1 MSKQFT
7 KVLALGLAA
16 MMVLSGCGGTSTE
29 TKTPEESTAEK
40 AEQQQE
46 QTQEQQAGEETKHEL
61 KEVVIPVISTEEIET
76 FNFLHSQ
83 RTEDSRVL
91 VNLWDGLLTSNSRG
105 EIVAGI
111 ADEWG
116 TEDGGLTWKFH
127 LRDGV
132 KWVDVNANEKADCTA
147 EDFATGLEW
156 VLNFHK
162 NESIN
167 TSLAMGMIK
176 GAEEYYEYTKALSKE
191 EAQALTAGEGSKFR
205 ETVGMEVVDKNNIV
219 FHCIS
224 EKPYFEGVAT
234 STCVYPLSQALVDE
248 LGVDGVNGMNNENMW
263 YNGAYTLTSYIQG
276 NEKIFTKNPK
286 YWDADSVRFDTATHR
301 MVESWDTAYQL
312 YQAGEVDYVKLTES
326 MIKTISENP
335 NHEFYKYMV
344 PDKPSSSSY
353 QMHWN
358 YAKNKEDGTVDTNWN
373 TAIANEAFR
382 KSIYYGL
389 DLTGFFGRFNALE
402 PLQCENN
409 AFTCRNLVRTSDG
422 TDYVDLV
429 EERLQLPK
437 SNGETPRRYD
447 PEKAAEY
454 KKQAMEELSALGVTF
469 PVEIDYYIAGSDQ
482 TKLDNTL
489 VLQNSFENCLG
500 SDYVKFNIKTYISSL
515 GKEVREPRLHSFII
529 SGWSTDYNDPKG
541 YLDSTVIGNDNA
553 WYADSYSNI
562 NKVEENDVTKE
573 LLDSYRT
580 YTKMVEEA
588 DKITKDMDARYEAFA
603 DAEAYTLEKAH
614 MLPCYYNVG
623 WCLTRY
629 NVHAE
634 FSGSRMKNWETKADG
649 YTVDEVKEILAAQGK

>member
-1 MSKQFT
+1 MNKQFT
-7 KVLALGLAA
+7 KALALGLAA
-16 MMVLSGCGGTSTE
+16 MMVLGGCGGTSTE
-29 TKTPEESTAEK
+29 TKAPEDATAEK
-40 AEQQQE
+40 QEQQDEQQQTGPE
-46 QTQEQQAGEETKHEL
+46 ATREL
-61 KEVVIPVISTEEIET
+61 KEVVIPKIATGEIET

-83 RTEDSRVL
+83 RAEDSTVL
-91 VNLWDGLLTSNSRG
+91 LNLWDGLLTSNSRG
-105 EIVAGI
+105 EIIAAI

-156 VLNFHK
+156 ILNFHK

-167 TSLAMGMIK
+167 TSMPIEMIK
-176 GAEEYYEYTKALSKE
+176 GAEEYYEYTKTLSEE
-191 EAQALTAGEGSKFR
+191 EARALTAGEGSKFR
-205 ETVGMEVVDKNNIV
+205 EMVGMEIVDKNNIIY
-219 FHCIS
+219 HCIS
-224 EKPYFEGVAT
+224 EKPYFDTLST
-234 STCVYPLSQALVDE
+234 SNALYPLAQGLVDE
-248 LGVDGVNGMNNENMW
+248 LGVDGVNAMNNENMW
-263 YNGAYTLTSYIQG
+263 YNGGYTLTSYIQG

-286 YWDADSVRFDTATHR
+286 YWDTESVRFDTATHR

-326 MIKTISENP
+326 MIKTISDNP

-344 PDKPSSSSY
+344 PDKPSMSSY
-353 QMHWN
+353 QFHWN
-358 YAKNKEDGTVDTNWN
+358 YAKNKEDGTPDTNWN

-389 DLTGFFGRFNALE
+389 NLTDYFARFNAVE

-409 AFTCRNLVRTSDG
+409 GFTCRNLVRTSDG

-429 EERLQLPK
+429 EDRLELPA
-437 SNGETPRRYD
+437 SDGTNPRRYD
-447 PEKAAEY
+447 ADKAAEY
-454 KKQAMEELSALGVTF
+454 KKQAMEELTALGVTF
-469 PVEIDYYIAGSDQ
+469 PVEIDYYIAGANQ
-482 TKLDNTL
+482 TQLDNAL
-489 VLQNSFENCLG
+489 VLQNSFDKYLG
-500 SDYVKFNIKTYISSL
+500 GDYVKLNIKTYISSL
-515 GKEVREPRLHSFII
+515 SKEVREPRLQSFVIN
-529 SGWSTDYNDPKG
+529 GWSADYNDPKN
-541 YLDSTVIGNDNA
+541 YLGQTVIGNDNA
-553 WYADSYSNI
+553 WYADAYSNI
-562 NKVEENDVTKE
+562 NKLEENETNKE
-573 LLDSYRT
+573 LLEQYRT
-580 YTKMVEEA
+580 YTEMVEKA
-588 DKITKDMDARYEAFA
+588 DAITKDMDARYEAFA

>member
-16 MMVLSGCGGTSTE
+16 MMVLGGCGGASTE
-29 TKTPEESTAEK
+29 TKAPEEATAEK
-40 AEQQQE
+40 QEQQDEQQQTGPE
-46 QTQEQQAGEETKHEL
+46 ATREL
-61 KEVVIPVISTEEIET
+61 KEVVIPKIATGEIET

-83 RTEDSRVL
+83 RAEDSTVL
-91 VNLWDGLLTSNSRG
+91 LNLWDGLLTSNSRG
-105 EIVAGI
+105 EIIAAI

-162 NESIN
+162 NESVN
-167 TSLAMGMIK
+167 TSMPIEMIK
-176 GAEEYYEYTKALSKE
+176 GAEEYYEYTKTLSEE
-191 EAQALTAGEGSKFR
+191 EARALTAGEGSKFR
-205 ETVGMEVVDKNNIV
+205 EMVGMEIVDKNNIIY
-219 FHCIS
+219 HCVS
-224 EKPYFEGVAT
+224 EKPYFDTLAT
-234 STCVYPLSQALVDE
+234 SNCLYPLAQGLVDE
-248 LGVDGVNGMNNENMW
+248 LGVDGVNAMNNENMW

-276 NEKIFTKNPK
+276 NEKVFTKNPK
-286 YWDADSVRFDTATHR
+286 YWDTESVRFDTATHR

-312 YQAGEVDYVKLTES
+312 YQTGDVDYVKLTES

-335 NHEFYKYMV
+335 DHELYQYMV
-344 PDKPSSSSY
+344 PDKPSTMSY
-353 QMHWN
+353 QFHWN
-358 YAKNKEDGTVDTNWN
+358 YAKNKEDGTPDTNWN

-389 DLTGFFGRFNALE
+389 NLYDYFGRFNAVE
-402 PLQCENN
+402 PLQCENSSY
-409 AFTCRNLVRTSDG
+409 TCRNLARTSDG
-422 TDYVDLV
+422 VDYVDLV
-429 EERLQLPK
+429 EERMGLPESDGK
-437 SNGETPRRYD
+437 NPRRYD
-447 PEKAAEY
+447 AEKGAEY
-454 KKQAMEELSALGVTF
+454 KKQAIEELTALGVTF
-469 PVEIDYYIAGSDQ
+469 PVEIDYYIAGANQ
-482 TKLDNTL
+482 TQLDNAL
-489 VLQNSFENCLG
+489 VLQNSFDKYLG
-500 SDYVKFNIKTYISSL
+500 GDYVKLNIKTYISSFS
-515 GKEVREPRLHSFII
+515 KEVREPRVQSFCIN
-529 SGWSTDYNDPKG
+529 GWGADYNDPKN
-541 YLDSTVIGNDNA
+541 YLGQTVIGNDNA
-553 WYADSYSNI
+553 WYSSAYSNI
-562 NKVEENDVTKE
+562 NKVEENETNKE

-580 YTKMVEEA
+580 YTEMVEKA
-588 DKITKDMDARYEAFA
+588 DAITKDMDARYEAFA

-649 YTVDEVKEILAAQGK
+649 YTVDEVKAILAAQGK

>member
-7 KVLALGLAA
+7 KALALGLAA
-16 MMVLSGCGGTSTE
+16 MMVLGGCGGASTE
-29 TKTPEESTAEK
+29 TKAPEDATAEK
-40 AEQQQE
+40 QEQQDEQQQTGPE
-46 QTQEQQAGEETKHEL
+46 ATREL
-61 KEVVIPVISTEEIET
+61 KEVVIPKIATGEIET

-83 RTEDSRVL
+83 RAEDSTVL
-91 VNLWDGLLTSNSRG
+91 LNLWDGLLTSNSRG
-105 EIVAGI
+105 EIIAAI

-156 VLNFHK
+156 ILNFHK

-167 TSLAMGMIK
+167 TSMPIEMIK
-176 GAEEYYEYTKALSKE
+176 GAEEYYEYTKTLSEE
-191 EAQALTAGEGSKFR
+191 EARALTAGEGSKFR
-205 ETVGMEVVDKNNIV
+205 EMVGMEIVDKNNIIY
-219 FHCIS
+219 HCIS
-224 EKPYFEGVAT
+224 EKPYFDTLAT
-234 STCVYPLSQALVDE
+234 SNALYPLAQGLVDE
-248 LGVDGVNGMNNENMW
+248 LGVDGVNAMNNENMW
-263 YNGAYTLTSYIQG
+263 YNGGYTLTSYIQG

-286 YWDADSVRFDTATHR
+286 YWDTESVRFDTATHR

-326 MIKTISENP
+326 MIKTISDNP

-344 PDKPSSSSY
+344 PDKPSMSSY
-353 QMHWN
+353 QFHWN
-358 YAKNKEDGTVDTNWN
+358 YAKNKEDGTPDTNWN

-389 DLTGFFGRFNALE
+389 NLTDYFARFNAVE

-409 AFTCRNLVRTSDG
+409 GFTCRNLVRTSDG

-429 EERLQLPK
+429 EDRLELPA
-437 SNGETPRRYD
+437 SDGTNPRRYD
-447 PEKAAEY
+447 ADKAAEY
-454 KKQAMEELSALGVTF
+454 KKQAMEELTALGVTF
-469 PVEIDYYIAGSDQ
+469 PVEIDYYIAGANQ
-482 TKLDNTL
+482 TQLDNAL
-489 VLQNSFENCLG
+489 VLQNSFDKYLG
-500 SDYVKFNIKTYISSL
+500 GDYVKLNIKTYISSL
-515 GKEVREPRLHSFII
+515 SKEVREPRLQSFVIN
-529 SGWSTDYNDPKG
+529 GWSADYNDPKN
-541 YLDSTVIGNDNA
+541 YLGQTVIGNDNA
-553 WYADSYSNI
+553 WYADAYSNI
-562 NKVEENDVTKE
+562 NKLEENETNKE
-573 LLDSYRT
+573 LLEQYRT
-580 YTKMVEEA
+580 YTEMVEKA
-588 DKITKDMDARYEAFA
+588 DAITKDMDARYEAFA

-649 YTVDEVKEILAAQGK
+649 YTVDEVKAILAAQGK

>member
-16 MMVLSGCGGTSTE
+16 MMVLGGCGGASTE
-29 TKTPEESTAEK
+29 TKAPEEASAEK
-40 AEQQQE
+40 QEQQDEQQQTGPE
-46 QTQEQQAGEETKHEL
+46 ATREL
-61 KEVVIPVISTEEIET
+61 KEVVIPKIATGEIET

-83 RTEDSRVL
+83 RAEDSTVL
-91 VNLWDGLLTSNSRG
+91 LNLWDGLLTSNSRG
-105 EIVAGI
+105 EIIAAI

-156 VLNFHK
+156 ILNFHK

-167 TSLAMGMIK
+167 TSMPMEMIK
-176 GAEEYYEYTKALSKE
+176 GAEEYYEYTKTLSEE
-191 EAQALTAGEGSKFR
+191 EARALTAGEGSKFR
-205 ETVGMEVVDKNNIV
+205 EMVGMEIVDKNNIIY
-219 FHCIS
+219 HCIS
-224 EKPYFEGVAT
+224 EKPYFDTLAT
-234 STCVYPLSQALVDE
+234 SNALYPLAQGLVDE
-248 LGVDGVNGMNNENMW
+248 LGVDGVNAMNNENMW
-263 YNGAYTLTSYIQG
+263 YNGGYTLTSYIQG

-286 YWDADSVRFDTATHR
+286 YWDTESVRFDTATHR

-326 MIKTISENP
+326 MIKTISDNP

-344 PDKPSSSSY
+344 PDKPSMSSY
-353 QMHWN
+353 QFHWN

-429 EERLQLPK
+429 EERMGLPESDGK
-437 SNGETPRRYD
+437 NPRRYD
-447 PEKAAEY
+447 AEKGAEY
-454 KKQAMEELSALGVTF
+454 KKQAIEELTALGVTF
-469 PVEIDYYIAGSDQ
+469 PVDVDFYVPGANQ
-482 TKLDNTL
+482 TQLDNAL
-489 VLQNSFENCLG
+489 VLQNSFDKYLG
-500 SDYVKFNIKTYISSL
+500 SDYVKFNIKTYISSFS
-515 GKEVREPRLHSFII
+515 KEVREPRVQSFCIN
-529 SGWSTDYNDPKG
+529 GWGADYNDPKN
-541 YLDSTVIGNDNA
+541 YLGQTVIGNDNA
-553 WYADSYSNI
+553 WYSSAYSNI
-562 NKVEENDVTKE
+562 NKVEENETNKE

-580 YTKMVEEA
+580 YTEMVEKA
-588 DKITKDMDARYEAFA
+588 DAITKDMDARYEAFA

-649 YTVDEVKEILAAQGK
+649 YTVDEVKAILAAQGK

>member
-40 AEQQQE
+40 AEQD
-46 QTQEQQAGEETKHEL
+46 QTGVESTREL
-61 KEVVIPVISTEEIET
+61 KEVVIPKIASSELET

-83 RTEDSRVL
+83 RSEDAVVL
-91 VNLWDGLLTSNSRG
+91 LNLWDGLLTSNSRG
-105 EIVAGI
+105 EIIAAV

-156 VLNFHK
+156 ILNFHK

-167 TSLAMGMIK
+167 TSMPIEMIK
-176 GAEEYYEYTKALSKE
+176 GAEEYYEYTKTLSEE
-191 EAQALTAGEGSKFR
+191 EARALTAGEGSKFR
-205 ETVGMEVVDKNNIV
+205 EMVGMEIVDKNNIIY
-219 FHCIS
+219 HCIS
-224 EKPYFEGVAT
+224 EKPYFDTLAT
-234 STCVYPLSQALVDE
+234 SNALYPLAQGLVDE
-248 LGVDGVNGMNNENMW
+248 LGVDGVNAMNNENMW
-263 YNGAYTLTSYIQG
+263 YNGGYTLTSYIQG

-286 YWDADSVRFDTATHR
+286 YWDTESVRFDTATHR

-326 MIKTISENP
+326 MIKTISDNP

-344 PDKPSSSSY
+344 PDKPSMSSY
-353 QMHWN
+353 QFHWN
-358 YAKNKEDGTVDTNWN
+358 YAKNKEDGTPDTNWN

-389 DLTGFFGRFNALE
+389 NLTDYFARFNAVE

-409 AFTCRNLVRTSDG
+409 GFTCRNLVRTSDG

-429 EERLQLPK
+429 EDRLELPA
-437 SNGETPRRYD
+437 SDGTNPRRYD
-447 PEKAAEY
+447 ADKAAEY
-454 KKQAMEELSALGVTF
+454 KKQAMEELTALGVTF
-469 PVEIDYYIAGSDQ
+469 PVEIDYYIAGANQ
-482 TKLDNTL
+482 TQLDNAL
-489 VLQNSFENCLG
+489 VLQNSFDKYLG
-500 SDYVKFNIKTYISSL
+500 GDYVKLNIKTYISSFS
-515 GKEVREPRLHSFII
+515 KEVREPRVQSFCIN
-529 SGWSTDYNDPKG
+529 GWGADYNDPKN
-541 YLDSTVIGNDNA
+541 YLGQTVIGNDNA
-553 WYADSYSNI
+553 WYSSAYSNI
-562 NKVEENDVTKE
+562 NKVEENETNKE

-580 YTKMVEEA
+580 YTKMVEKA

>member
-1 MSKQFT
+1 MNKQFT
-7 KVLALGLAA
+7 KALALGLAA
-16 MMVLSGCGGTSTE
+16 MMVLGGCGGTSTE
-29 TKTPEESTAEK
+29 TKAPEDATAEK
-40 AEQQQE
+40 QEQQDEQQQTGSE
-46 QTQEQQAGEETKHEL
+46 ATREL
-61 KEVVIPVISTEEIET
+61 KEVVIPKIATGEIET

-83 RTEDSRVL
+83 RAEDSTVL
-91 VNLWDGLLTSNSRG
+91 LNLWDGLLTSNSRG
-105 EIVAGI
+105 EIIAAI

-156 VLNFHK
+156 ILNFHK

-167 TSLAMGMIK
+167 TSMPIEMIK
-176 GAEEYYEYTKALSKE
+176 GAEEYYEYTKTLSEE
-191 EAQALTAGEGSKFR
+191 EARALTAGEGSKFR
-205 ETVGMEVVDKNNIV
+205 EMVGMEIVDKNNIIY
-219 FHCIS
+219 HCIS
-224 EKPYFEGVAT
+224 EKPYFDTLAT
-234 STCVYPLSQALVDE
+234 SNALYPLAQGLVDE
-248 LGVDGVNGMNNENMW
+248 LGVDGVNAMNNENMW
-263 YNGAYTLTSYIQG
+263 YNGGYTLTSYIQG

-286 YWDADSVRFDTATHR
+286 YWDTESVRFDTATHR

-326 MIKTISENP
+326 MIKTISDNP

-344 PDKPSSSSY
+344 PDKPSMSSY
-353 QMHWN
+353 QFHWN
-358 YAKNKEDGTVDTNWN
+358 YAKNKEDGTPDTNWN

-389 DLTGFFGRFNALE
+389 NLTDYFARFNAVE

-409 AFTCRNLVRTSDG
+409 GFTCRNLVRTSDG

-429 EERLQLPK
+429 EDRLELPA
-437 SNGETPRRYD
+437 SDGTNPRRYD
-447 PEKAAEY
+447 ADKAAEY
-454 KKQAMEELSALGVTF
+454 KKQAMEELTALGVTF
-469 PVEIDYYIAGSDQ
+469 PVEIDYYIAGANQ
-482 TKLDNTL
+482 TQLDNAL
-489 VLQNSFENCLG
+489 VLQNSFDKYLG
-500 SDYVKFNIKTYISSL
+500 GDYVKLNIKTYISSL
-515 GKEVREPRLHSFII
+515 SKEVREPRLQSFVIN
-529 SGWSTDYNDPKG
+529 GWSADYNDPKN
-541 YLDSTVIGNDNA
+541 YLGQTVIGNDNA
-553 WYADSYSNI
+553 WYADAYSNI
-562 NKVEENDVTKE
+562 NKLEENETNKE
-573 LLDSYRT
+573 LLEQYRT
-580 YTKMVEEA
+580 YTEMVEKA
-588 DKITKDMDARYEAFA
+588 DAITKDMDARYEAFA

-649 YTVDEVKEILAAQGK
+649 YTVDEVKAILAAQGK

>member
-40 AEQQQE
+40 PQQQQE
-46 QTQEQQAGEETKHEL
+46 QSEPEATREL
-61 KEVVIPVISTEEIET
+61 KEVVIPKIATGEIET

-83 RTEDSRVL
+83 RAEDSTVL
-91 VNLWDGLLTSNSRG
+91 LNLWDGLLTSNSRG
-105 EIVAGI
+105 EIIAAI

-156 VLNFHK
+156 ILNFHK

-167 TSLAMGMIK
+167 TSMPIEMIK
-176 GAEEYYEYTKALSKE
+176 GAEEYYEYTKTLSEE
-191 EAQALTAGEGSKFR
+191 EARALTAGEGSKFR
-205 ETVGMEVVDKNNIV
+205 EMVGMEIVDKNNIIY
-219 FHCIS
+219 HCIS
-224 EKPYFEGVAT
+224 EKPYFDTLAT
-234 STCVYPLSQALVDE
+234 SNALYPLAQGLVDE
-248 LGVDGVNGMNNENMW
+248 LGVDGVNAMNNENMW
-263 YNGAYTLTSYIQG
+263 YNGGYTLTSYIQG

-286 YWDADSVRFDTATHR
+286 YWDTESVRFDTATHR

-326 MIKTISENP
+326 MIKTISDNP

-344 PDKPSSSSY
+344 PDKPSMSSY
-353 QMHWN
+353 QFHWN
-358 YAKNKEDGTVDTNWN
+358 YAKNKEDGTPDTNWN

-389 DLTGFFGRFNALE
+389 NLTDYFARFNAVE

-409 AFTCRNLVRTSDG
+409 GFTCRNLVRTSDG

-429 EERLQLPK
+429 EDRLELPA
-437 SNGETPRRYD
+437 SDGTNPRRYD
-447 PEKAAEY
+447 AEKGAEY
-454 KKQAMEELSALGVTF
+454 KKQAMEELTALGVTF
-469 PVEIDYYIAGSDQ
+469 PVEIDYYIAGANQ
-482 TKLDNTL
+482 TQLDNAL
-489 VLQNSFENCLG
+489 VLQNSFDKYLG
-500 SDYVKFNIKTYISSL
+500 GDYVKLNIKTYISSL
-515 GKEVREPRLHSFII
+515 SKEVREPRLQSFVIN
-529 SGWSTDYNDPKG
+529 GWSADYNDPKN
-541 YLDSTVIGNDNA
+541 YLGQTVIGNDNA
-553 WYADSYSNI
+553 WYADAYSNI
-562 NKVEENDVTKE
+562 NKLEENETNKE
-573 LLDSYRT
+573 LLEQYRT

-649 YTVDEVKEILAAQGK
+649 YTVDEVKAILAAQGK

>member
-40 AEQQQE
+40 AEQD
-46 QTQEQQAGEETKHEL
+46 QTGVESTREL
-61 KEVVIPVISTEEIET
+61 KEVVIPKIATSELTT
-76 FNFLHSQ
+76 FNFLHTQ
-83 RTEDSRVL
+83 NGDDGVVL
-91 VNLWDGLLTSNSRG
+91 YNLWDGLLSSNSWG
-105 EIVAGI
+105 QIIAGI

-162 NESIN
+162 NEAVN
-167 TSLAMGMIK
+167 TSMPMEMIK
-176 GAEEYYEYTKALSKE
+176 GAREYYEYTKTLSE
-191 EAQALTAGEGSKFR
+191 EEGYALTAGEGSKFR
-205 ETVGMEVVDKNNIV
+205 EMVGIEVLDEHNLIY
-219 FHCIS
+219 HCIA
-224 EKPYFEGVAT
+224 EKPYFDTLAA
-234 STCVYPLSQALVDE
+234 SNCLYPLAQGLVDE
-248 LGVDGVNGMNNENMW
+248 LGIDGVNAMNNENMW
-263 YNGAYTLTSYIQG
+263 YNGAYTMTTYVQG
-276 NEKIFTKNPK
+276 NEKVFTKNPK
-286 YWDADSVRFDTATHR
+286 YWDTESVRFDKATHR
-301 MVESWDTAYQL
+301 MVESWDTAYHL

-326 MIKTISENP
+326 MVKTISENP
-335 NHEFYKYMV
+335 DHEFYKYMV
-344 PDKPSSSSY
+344 PDKPSKMSV
-353 QMHWN
+353 QFHWN
-358 YAKNKEDGTVDTNWN
+358 YVKNKEDGTPDTNWN

-469 PVEIDYYIAGSDQ
+469 PVEFDHYIVGSNQ
-482 TKLDNTL
+482 TQLDNAL
-489 VLQNSFENCLG
+489 VLQNSFDKYLG

-603 DAEAYTLEKAH
+603 DAEAYTIEKVH
-614 MLPCYYNVG
+614 MLPCNYNVG

-649 YTVDEVKEILAAQGK
+649 YTVDEVKAILAAQGK

>member
-16 MMVLSGCGGTSTE
+16 MMVLGGCGGTSTE
-29 TKTPEESTAEK
+29 TKAPEDATAEK
-40 AEQQQE
+40 QEQQDEQQQTGPE
-46 QTQEQQAGEETKHEL
+46 ATREL
-61 KEVVIPVISTEEIET
+61 KEVVIPKIATGEIET
-76 FNFLHSQ
+76 FNFRHSQ
-83 RTEDSRVL
+83 RSEDSTVL
-91 VNLWDGLLTSNSRG
+91 LNLWYGLLTSNSRG
-105 EIVAGI
+105 EIIAAI

-156 VLNFHK
+156 ILNFHK

-167 TSLAMGMIK
+167 TSMPIEMIK
-176 GAEEYYEYTKALSKE
+176 GAEEYYEYTKTLSEE
-191 EAQALTAGEGSKFR
+191 EARALTAGEGSKFR
-205 ETVGMEVVDKNNIV
+205 EMVGMEIVDKNNIIY
-219 FHCIS
+219 HCIS
-224 EKPYFEGVAT
+224 EKPYFDTLAT
-234 STCVYPLSQALVDE
+234 SNALYPLAQGLVDE
-248 LGVDGVNGMNNENMW
+248 LGVDGVNAMNNENMW
-263 YNGAYTLTSYIQG
+263 YNGGYTLTSYIQG

-286 YWDADSVRFDTATHR
+286 YWDTESVRFDTATHR

-326 MIKTISENP
+326 MIKTISDNP

-344 PDKPSSSSY
+344 PDKPSMSSY
-353 QMHWN
+353 QFHWN
-358 YAKNKEDGTVDTNWN
+358 YAKNKEDGTPDTNWN

-389 DLTGFFGRFNALE
+389 NLTDYFARFNAVE

-409 AFTCRNLVRTSDG
+409 GFTCRNLVRTSDG

-429 EERLQLPK
+429 EDRLELPA
-437 SNGETPRRYD
+437 SDGTNPRRYD
-447 PEKAAEY
+447 ADKAAEY
-454 KKQAMEELSALGVTF
+454 KKQAMEELTALGVTF
-469 PVEIDYYIAGSDQ
+469 PVEIDYYIAGANQ
-482 TKLDNTL
+482 TQLDNAL
-489 VLQNSFENCLG
+489 VLQNSFDKYLG
-500 SDYVKFNIKTYISSL
+500 SDYVKFNIKTYISSFS
-515 GKEVREPRLHSFII
+515 KEVREPRVQSFCIN
-529 SGWSTDYNDPKG
+529 GWGADYNDPKN
-541 YLDSTVIGNDNA
+541 YLGQTVIGNDNA
-553 WYADSYSNI
+553 WYSSAYSNI
-562 NKVEENDVTKE
+562 NKVEENETNKE

>member
-16 MMVLSGCGGTSTE
+16 MMVLGGCGGVSTE
-29 TKTPEESTAEK
+29 TKAPEEATAEK
-40 AEQQQE
+40 QEQQDEQQQTGPE
-46 QTQEQQAGEETKHEL
+46 ATREL
-61 KEVVIPVISTEEIET
+61 KEVVIPKIATGEIET

-83 RTEDSRVL
+83 RAEDSTVL
-91 VNLWDGLLTSNSRG
+91 LNLWDGLLTSNSRG
-105 EIVAGI
+105 EIIAAI

-156 VLNFHK
+156 ILNFHK

-167 TSLAMGMIK
+167 TSMPIEMIK
-176 GAEEYYEYTKALSKE
+176 GAEEYYEYTKTLSEE
-191 EAQALTAGEGSKFR
+191 EARALTAGEGSKFR
-205 ETVGMEVVDKNNIV
+205 EMVGMEIVDKNNIIY
-219 FHCIS
+219 HCIS
-224 EKPYFEGVAT
+224 EKPYFDTLAT
-234 STCVYPLSQALVDE
+234 SNALYPLAQGLVDE
-248 LGVDGVNGMNNENMW
+248 LGVDGVNAMNNENMW
-263 YNGAYTLTSYIQG
+263 YNGGYTLTSYIQG

-286 YWDADSVRFDTATHR
+286 YWDTESVRFDTATHR

-326 MIKTISENP
+326 MIKTISDNP

-344 PDKPSSSSY
+344 PDKPSMSSY
-353 QMHWN
+353 QFHWN
-358 YAKNKEDGTVDTNWN
+358 YAKNKEDGTPDTNWN

-389 DLTGFFGRFNALE
+389 NLTDYFARFNAVE

-409 AFTCRNLVRTSDG
+409 GFTCRNLVRTSDG

-429 EERLQLPK
+429 EDRLELPA
-437 SNGETPRRYD
+437 SDGTNPRRYD
-447 PEKAAEY
+447 ADKAAEY
-454 KKQAMEELSALGVTF
+454 KKQAMEELTALGVTF
-469 PVEIDYYIAGSDQ
+469 PVEIDYYIAGANQ
-482 TKLDNTL
+482 TQLDNAL
-489 VLQNSFENCLG
+489 VLQNSFDKYLG
-500 SDYVKFNIKTYISSL
+500 GDYVKLNIKTYISSL
-515 GKEVREPRLHSFII
+515 SKEVREPRLQSFVIN
-529 SGWSTDYNDPKG
+529 GWSADYNDPKN
-541 YLDSTVIGNDNA
+541 YLGQTVIGNDNA
-553 WYADSYSNI
+553 WYADAYSNI
-562 NKVEENDVTKE
+562 NKLEENETNKE
-573 LLDSYRT
+573 LLEQYRT
-580 YTKMVEEA
+580 YTEMVEKA
-588 DKITKDMDARYEAFA
+588 DAITKDMDARYEAFA

>member
-40 AEQQQE
+40 AEQD
-46 QTQEQQAGEETKHEL
+46 QTGVESTREL
-61 KEVVIPVISTEEIET
+61 KEVVIPKIASSELET

-83 RTEDSRVL
+83 RSEDAVVL
-91 VNLWDGLLTSNSRG
+91 LNLWDGLLTSNSRG
-105 EIVAGI
+105 EIIAAV

-162 NESIN
+162 NESVN
-167 TSLAMGMIK
+167 TSMPIEMIK
-176 GAEEYYEYTKALSKE
+176 GAEEYYEYTKTLSEE
-191 EAQALTAGEGSKFR
+191 EARALTAGEGSKFR
-205 ETVGMEVVDKNNIV
+205 EMVGMEIVDKNNIIY
-219 FHCIS
+219 HCVS
-224 EKPYFEGVAT
+224 EKPYFDTLAT
-234 STCVYPLSQALVDE
+234 SNCLYPLAQGLVDE
-248 LGVDGVNGMNNENMW
+248 LGVDGVNAMNNENMW

-276 NEKIFTKNPK
+276 NEKVFTKNPK
-286 YWDADSVRFDTATHR
+286 YWDTESVRFDTATHR

-312 YQAGEVDYVKLTES
+312 YQTGDVDYVKLTES

-335 NHEFYKYMV
+335 DHELYQYMV
-344 PDKPSSSSY
+344 PDKPSTMSY
-353 QMHWN
+353 QFHWN
-358 YAKNKEDGTVDTNWN
+358 YAKNKEDGTPDTNWN

-389 DLTGFFGRFNALE
+389 NLYDYFGRFNAVE
-402 PLQCENN
+402 PLQCENSSY
-409 AFTCRNLVRTSDG
+409 TCRNLARTSDG
-422 TDYVDLV
+422 VDYVDLV
-429 EERLQLPK
+429 EERMGLPESDGK
-437 SNGETPRRYD
+437 NPRRYD
-447 PEKAAEY
+447 AEKGAEY
-454 KKQAMEELSALGVTF
+454 KKQAIEELTALGVTF
-469 PVEIDYYIAGSDQ
+469 PVDVDFYVPGANQ
-482 TKLDNTL
+482 TQLDNAL
-489 VLQNSFENCLG
+489 VLQNSFDKYLG
-500 SDYVKFNIKTYISSL
+500 SDYVKFNIKTYISSFS
-515 GKEVREPRLHSFII
+515 KEVREPRVQSFCIN
-529 SGWSTDYNDPKG
+529 GWGADYNDPKN
-541 YLDSTVIGNDNA
+541 YLGQTVIGNDNA
-553 WYADSYSNI
+553 WYSSAYSNI
-562 NKVEENDVTKE
+562 NKVEENETNKE

-580 YTKMVEEA
+580 YTEMVEKA
-588 DKITKDMDARYEAFA
+588 DAITKDMDARYEAFA

-649 YTVDEVKEILAAQGK
+649 YTVDEVKAILAAQGK

>member
-16 MMVLSGCGGTSTE
+16 MMVLGGCGGASTE
-29 TKTPEESTAEK
+29 TKAPEEASAEK
-40 AEQQQE
+40 QEQQDEQQQTGPE
-46 QTQEQQAGEETKHEL
+46 ATREL
-61 KEVVIPVISTEEIET
+61 KEVVIPKIATGEIET

-83 RTEDSRVL
+83 RAEDSTVL
-91 VNLWDGLLTSNSRG
+91 LNLWDGLLTSNSRG
-105 EIVAGI
+105 EIIAAV

-162 NESIN
+162 NESVN
-167 TSLAMGMIK
+167 TSMPIEMIK
-176 GAEEYYEYTKALSKE
+176 GAEEYYEYTKTLSEE
-191 EAQALTAGEGSKFR
+191 EARALTAGEGSKFR
-205 ETVGMEVVDKNNIV
+205 EMVGMEIVDKNNIIY
-219 FHCIS
+219 HCVS
-224 EKPYFEGVAT
+224 EKPYFDTLAT
-234 STCVYPLSQALVDE
+234 SNCLYPLAQGLVDE
-248 LGVDGVNGMNNENMW
+248 LGVDGVNAMNNENMW

-276 NEKIFTKNPK
+276 NEKVFTKNPK
-286 YWDADSVRFDTATHR
+286 YWDTESVRFDTATHR

-312 YQAGEVDYVKLTES
+312 YQTGDVDYVKLTES

-335 NHEFYKYMV
+335 DHELYQYMV
-344 PDKPSSSSY
+344 PDKPSTMSY
-353 QMHWN
+353 QFHWN
-358 YAKNKEDGTVDTNWN
+358 YAKNKEDGTPDTNWN

-389 DLTGFFGRFNALE
+389 NLYDYFGRFNAVE
-402 PLQCENN
+402 PLQCENSSY
-409 AFTCRNLVRTSDG
+409 TCRNLARTSDG
-422 TDYVDLV
+422 VDYVDLV
-429 EERLQLPK
+429 EERMGLPESDGK
-437 SNGETPRRYD
+437 NPRRYD
-447 PEKAAEY
+447 AEKGAEY
-454 KKQAMEELSALGVTF
+454 KKQAIEELTALGVTF
-469 PVEIDYYIAGSDQ
+469 PVDVDFYVPGANQ
-482 TKLDNTL
+482 TQLDNAL
-489 VLQNSFENCLG
+489 VLQNSFDKYLG
-500 SDYVKFNIKTYISSL
+500 SDYVKFNIKTYISSFS
-515 GKEVREPRLHSFII
+515 KEVREPRVQSFCIN
-529 SGWSTDYNDPKG
+529 GWGADYNDPKN
-541 YLDSTVIGNDNA
+541 YLGQTVIGNDNA
-553 WYADSYSNI
+553 WYSSAYSNI
-562 NKVEENDVTKE
+562 NKVEENETNKE

-580 YTKMVEEA
+580 YTEMVEKA
-588 DKITKDMDARYEAFA
+588 DAITKDMDARYEAFA

-649 YTVDEVKEILAAQGK
+649 YTVDEVKAILAAQGK

>member
-1 MSKQFT
+1 
-7 KVLALGLAA
+7 
-16 MMVLSGCGGTSTE
+16 MVL
-29 TKTPEESTAEK
+29 
-40 AEQQQE
+40 
-46 QTQEQQAGEETKHEL
+46 L
-61 KEVVIPVISTEEIET
+61 
-76 FNFLHSQ
+76 
-83 RTEDSRVL
+83 
-91 VNLWDGLLTSNSRG
+91 NLWDGLLTSNSRG
-105 EIVAGI
+105 EIIAAV

-156 VLNFHK
+156 ILNFHK

-167 TSLAMGMIK
+167 TSMPIEMIK
-176 GAEEYYEYTKALSKE
+176 GAEEYYEYTKTLSEE
-191 EAQALTAGEGSKFR
+191 EARALTAGEGSKFR
-205 ETVGMEVVDKNNIV
+205 EMVGMEIVDKNNIIY
-219 FHCIS
+219 HCIS
-224 EKPYFEGVAT
+224 EKPYFDTLAT
-234 STCVYPLSQALVDE
+234 SNALYPLAQGLVDE
-248 LGVDGVNGMNNENMW
+248 LGVDGVNAMNNENMW
-263 YNGAYTLTSYIQG
+263 YNGGYTLTSYIQG

-286 YWDADSVRFDTATHR
+286 YWDTESVRFDTATHR

-326 MIKTISENP
+326 MIKTISDNP

-344 PDKPSSSSY
+344 PDKPSMSSY
-353 QMHWN
+353 QFHWN
-358 YAKNKEDGTVDTNWN
+358 YAKNKEDGTPDTNWN

-389 DLTGFFGRFNALE
+389 NLTDYFARFNAVE

-409 AFTCRNLVRTSDG
+409 GFTCRNLVRTSDG

-429 EERLQLPK
+429 EDRLELPASDG
-437 SNGETPRRYD
+437 SNPRRYD
-447 PEKAAEY
+447 ADKAAEY
-454 KKQAMEELSALGVTF
+454 KKQAMEELTALGVTF
-469 PVEIDYYIAGSDQ
+469 PVEIDYYIAGANQ
-482 TKLDNTL
+482 TQLDNAL
-489 VLQNSFENCLG
+489 VLQNSFDKYLG
-500 SDYVKFNIKTYISSL
+500 GDYVKLNIKTYISSFS
-515 GKEVREPRLHSFII
+515 KEVREPRVQSFCIN
-529 SGWSTDYNDPKG
+529 GWGADYNDPKN
-541 YLDSTVIGNDNA
+541 YLGQTVIGNDNA
-553 WYADSYSNI
+553 WYSSAYSNI
-562 NKVEENDVTKE
+562 NKVEENETNKE

>member
-1 MSKQFT
+1 MNKQFT
-7 KVLALGLAA
+7 KALALGLAA
-16 MMVLSGCGGTSTE
+16 MMVLGGCGGTSTE
-29 TKTPEESTAEK
+29 TKAPEDATAEK
-40 AEQQQE
+40 QEQQDEQQQTGPE
-46 QTQEQQAGEETKHEL
+46 ATREL
-61 KEVVIPVISTEEIET
+61 KEVVIPKIATGEIET

-83 RTEDSRVL
+83 RAEDSTVL
-91 VNLWDGLLTSNSRG
+91 LNLWDGLLTSNSRG
-105 EIVAGI
+105 EIIAAI

-156 VLNFHK
+156 ILNFHK

-167 TSLAMGMIK
+167 TSMPIEMIK
-176 GAEEYYEYTKALSKE
+176 GAEEYYEYTKTLSEE
-191 EAQALTAGEGSKFR
+191 EARALTAGEGSKFR
-205 ETVGMEVVDKNNIV
+205 EMVGMEIVDKNNIIY
-219 FHCIS
+219 HCIS
-224 EKPYFEGVAT
+224 EKPYFDTLAT
-234 STCVYPLSQALVDE
+234 SNALYPLAQGLVDE
-248 LGVDGVNGMNNENMW
+248 LGVDGVNAMNNENMW
-263 YNGAYTLTSYIQG
+263 YNGGYTLTSYIQG

-286 YWDADSVRFDTATHR
+286 YWDTESVRFDTATHR

-326 MIKTISENP
+326 MIKTISDNP

-344 PDKPSSSSY
+344 PDKPSMSSY
-353 QMHWN
+353 QFHWN
-358 YAKNKEDGTVDTNWN
+358 YAKNKEDGTPDTNWN

-389 DLTGFFGRFNALE
+389 NLTDYFARFNAVE

-409 AFTCRNLVRTSDG
+409 GFTCRNLVRTSDG

-429 EERLQLPK
+429 EDRLELPA
-437 SNGETPRRYD
+437 SDGTNPRRYD
-447 PEKAAEY
+447 ADKAAEY
-454 KKQAMEELSALGVTF
+454 KKQAMEELTALGVTF
-469 PVEIDYYIAGSDQ
+469 PVEIDYYIAGANQ
-482 TKLDNTL
+482 TQLDNAL
-489 VLQNSFENCLG
+489 VLQNSFDKYLG
-500 SDYVKFNIKTYISSL
+500 GDYVKLNIKTYISSL
-515 GKEVREPRLHSFII
+515 SKEVREPRLQSFVIN
-529 SGWSTDYNDPKG
+529 GWSADYNDPKN
-541 YLDSTVIGNDNA
+541 YLGQTVIGNDNA
-553 WYADSYSNI
+553 WYADAYSNI
-562 NKVEENDVTKE
+562 NKLEENETNKE
-573 LLDSYRT
+573 LLEQYRT
-580 YTKMVEEA
+580 YTEMVEKA
-588 DKITKDMDARYEAFA
+588 DAITKDMDARYEAFA

>member
-7 KVLALGLAA
+7 RVLALGLAA
-16 MMVLSGCGGTSTE
+16 MMVLGGCGGTSTE
-29 TKTPEESTAEK
+29 TKAPEDATAEK
-40 AEQQQE
+40 QEQQDEQQQTGPE
-46 QTQEQQAGEETKHEL
+46 ATREL
-61 KEVVIPVISTEEIET
+61 KEVVIPKIATGEIET

-83 RTEDSRVL
+83 RAEDSTVL
-91 VNLWDGLLTSNSRG
+91 LNLWDGLLTSNSRG
-105 EIVAGI
+105 EIIAAI

-156 VLNFHK
+156 ILNFHK

-167 TSLAMGMIK
+167 TSMPIEMIK
-176 GAEEYYEYTKALSKE
+176 GAEEYYEYTKTLSEE
-191 EAQALTAGEGSKFR
+191 EARALTAGEGSKFR
-205 ETVGMEVVDKNNIV
+205 EMVGMEIVDKNNIIY
-219 FHCIS
+219 HCIS
-224 EKPYFEGVAT
+224 EKPYFDTLAT
-234 STCVYPLSQALVDE
+234 SNALYPLAQGLVDE
-248 LGVDGVNGMNNENMW
+248 LGVDGVNAMNNENMW
-263 YNGAYTLTSYIQG
+263 YNGGYTLTSYIQG

-286 YWDADSVRFDTATHR
+286 YWDTESVRFDTATHR

-326 MIKTISENP
+326 MIKTISDNP

-344 PDKPSSSSY
+344 PDKPSMSSY
-353 QMHWN
+353 QFHWN
-358 YAKNKEDGTVDTNWN
+358 YAKNKEDGTPDTNWN

-389 DLTGFFGRFNALE
+389 NLTDYFARFNAVE

-409 AFTCRNLVRTSDG
+409 GFTCRNLVRTSDG

-429 EERLQLPK
+429 EDRLELPA
-437 SNGETPRRYD
+437 SDGTNPRRYD
-447 PEKAAEY
+447 ADKAAEY
-454 KKQAMEELSALGVTF
+454 KKQAMEELTALGVTF
-469 PVEIDYYIAGSDQ
+469 PVEIDYYIAGANQ
-482 TKLDNTL
+482 TQLDNAL
-489 VLQNSFENCLG
+489 VLQNSFDKYLG
-500 SDYVKFNIKTYISSL
+500 GDYVKLNIKTYISSFS
-515 GKEVREPRLHSFII
+515 KEVREPRVQSFCIN
-529 SGWSTDYNDPKG
+529 GWGADYNDPKN
-541 YLDSTVIGNDNA
+541 YLGQTVIGNDNA
-553 WYADSYSNI
+553 WYSSAYSNI
-562 NKVEENDVTKE
+562 NKVEENETNKE

-649 YTVDEVKEILAAQGK
+649 YTVDEVKAILAAQGK

>member
-7 KVLALGLAA
+7 KALALGLAA
-16 MMVLSGCGGTSTE
+16 MMVLGGCGGTSTE
-29 TKTPEESTAEK
+29 TKAPEDATAEK
-40 AEQQQE
+40 QEQQDEQQQTGPE
-46 QTQEQQAGEETKHEL
+46 ATREL
-61 KEVVIPVISTEEIET
+61 KEVVIPKIATGEIET

-83 RTEDSRVL
+83 RAEDSTVL
-91 VNLWDGLLTSNSRG
+91 LNLWDGLLTSNSRG
-105 EIVAGI
+105 EIIAAI

-156 VLNFHK
+156 ILNFHK

-167 TSLAMGMIK
+167 TSMPIEMIK
-176 GAEEYYEYTKALSKE
+176 GAEEYYEYTKTLSEE
-191 EAQALTAGEGSKFR
+191 EARALTAGEGSKFR
-205 ETVGMEVVDKNNIV
+205 EMVGMEIVDKNNIIY
-219 FHCIS
+219 HCIS
-224 EKPYFEGVAT
+224 EKPYFDTLAT
-234 STCVYPLSQALVDE
+234 SNALYPLAQGLVDE
-248 LGVDGVNGMNNENMW
+248 LGVDGVNAMNNENMW
-263 YNGAYTLTSYIQG
+263 YNGGYTLTSYIQG

-286 YWDADSVRFDTATHR
+286 YWDTESVRFDTATHR

-326 MIKTISENP
+326 MIKTISDNP

-344 PDKPSSSSY
+344 PDKPSMSSY
-353 QMHWN
+353 QFHWN
-358 YAKNKEDGTVDTNWN
+358 YAKNKEDGTPDTNWN

-389 DLTGFFGRFNALE
+389 NLTDYFARFNAVE

-409 AFTCRNLVRTSDG
+409 GFTCRNLVRTSDG

-429 EERLQLPK
+429 EDRLELPA
-437 SNGETPRRYD
+437 SDGTNPRRYD
-447 PEKAAEY
+447 ADKAAEY
-454 KKQAMEELSALGVTF
+454 KKQAMEELTALGVTF
-469 PVEIDYYIAGSDQ
+469 PVEIDYYIAGANQ
-482 TKLDNTL
+482 TQLDNAL
-489 VLQNSFENCLG
+489 VLQNSFDKYLG
-500 SDYVKFNIKTYISSL
+500 GDYVKLNIKTYISSFS
-515 GKEVREPRLHSFII
+515 KEVREPRVQSFCIN
-529 SGWSTDYNDPKG
+529 GWGADYNDPKN
-541 YLDSTVIGNDNA
+541 YLGQTVIGNDNA
-553 WYADSYSNI
+553 WYSSAYSNI
-562 NKVEENDVTKE
+562 NKVEENETNKE

-649 YTVDEVKEILAAQGK
+649 YTVDEVKAILAAQGK

>member
-40 AEQQQE
+40 AEQD
-46 QTQEQQAGEETKHEL
+46 QTGVESTREL
-61 KEVVIPVISTEEIET
+61 KEVVIPKIASSELET

-83 RTEDSRVL
+83 RSEDAVVL
-91 VNLWDGLLTSNSRG
+91 LNLWDGLLTSNSRG
-105 EIVAGI
+105 EIIAAV

-116 TEDGGLTWKFH
+116 TKDGGLTWKFH

-162 NESIN
+162 NESVN
-167 TSLAMGMIK
+167 TSMPIEMIK
-176 GAEEYYEYTKALSKE
+176 GAEEYYEYTKTLSEE
-191 EAQALTAGEGSKFR
+191 EARALTAGEGSKFR
-205 ETVGMEVVDKNNIV
+205 EMVGMEIVDKNNIIY
-219 FHCIS
+219 HCVS
-224 EKPYFEGVAT
+224 EKPYFDTLAT
-234 STCVYPLSQALVDE
+234 SNCLYPLAQGLVDE
-248 LGVDGVNGMNNENMW
+248 LGVDGVNAMNNENMW

-276 NEKIFTKNPK
+276 NEKVFTKNPK
-286 YWDADSVRFDTATHR
+286 YWDTESVRFDTATHR

-312 YQAGEVDYVKLTES
+312 YQTGDVDYVKLTES

-335 NHEFYKYMV
+335 DHELYQYMV
-344 PDKPSSSSY
+344 PDKPSTMSY
-353 QMHWN
+353 QFHWN
-358 YAKNKEDGTVDTNWN
+358 YAKNKEDGTPDTNWN

-389 DLTGFFGRFNALE
+389 NLYDYFGRFNAVE
-402 PLQCENN
+402 PLQCENSSY
-409 AFTCRNLVRTSDG
+409 TCRNLARTSDG
-422 TDYVDLV
+422 VDYVDLV
-429 EERLQLPK
+429 EERMGLPESDGK
-437 SNGETPRRYD
+437 NPRRYD
-447 PEKAAEY
+447 AEKGAEY
-454 KKQAMEELSALGVTF
+454 KKQAIEELTALGVTF
-469 PVEIDYYIAGSDQ
+469 PVDVDFYVPGANQ
-482 TKLDNTL
+482 TQLDNAL
-489 VLQNSFENCLG
+489 VLQNSFDKYLG
-500 SDYVKFNIKTYISSL
+500 SDYVKFNIKTYISSFS
-515 GKEVREPRLHSFII
+515 KEVREPRVQSFCIN
-529 SGWSTDYNDPKG
+529 GWGADYNDPKN
-541 YLDSTVIGNDNA
+541 YLGQTVIGNDNA
-553 WYADSYSNI
+553 WYSSAYSNI
-562 NKVEENDVTKE
+562 NKVEENETNKE

-580 YTKMVEEA
+580 YTEMVEKA
-588 DKITKDMDARYEAFA
+588 DAITKDMDARYEAFA

-649 YTVDEVKEILAAQGK
+649 YTVDEVKAILAAQGK

>member
-167 TSLAMGMIK
+167 TSMPIEMIK
-176 GAEEYYEYTKALSKE
+176 GAEEYYEYTKTLSEE
-191 EAQALTAGEGSKFR
+191 EARALTAGEGSKFR
-205 ETVGMEVVDKNNIV
+205 EMVGMEIVDKNNIIY
-219 FHCIS
+219 HCVS
-224 EKPYFEGVAT
+224 EKPYFDTLAT
-234 STCVYPLSQALVDE
+234 SNCLYPLAQGLVDE
-248 LGVDGVNGMNNENMW
+248 LGVDGVNAMNNENMW

-276 NEKIFTKNPK
+276 NEKVFTKNPK
-286 YWDADSVRFDTATHR
+286 YWDTESVRFDTATHR

-312 YQAGEVDYVKLTES
+312 YQTGDVDYVKLTES

-335 NHEFYKYMV
+335 DHELYQYMV
-344 PDKPSSSSY
+344 PDKPSTMSY
-353 QMHWN
+353 QFHWN
-358 YAKNKEDGTVDTNWN
+358 YAKNKEDGTPDTNWN

-389 DLTGFFGRFNALE
+389 NLYDYFGRFNAVE
-402 PLQCENN
+402 PLQCENSSY
-409 AFTCRNLVRTSDG
+409 TCRNLARTSDG
-422 TDYVDLV
+422 VDYVDLV
-429 EERLQLPK
+429 EERMGLPESDGK
-437 SNGETPRRYD
+437 NPRRYD
-447 PEKAAEY
+447 AEKGAEY
-454 KKQAMEELSALGVTF
+454 KKQAIEELTALGVTF
-469 PVEIDYYIAGSDQ
+469 PVDVDFYVPGANQ
-482 TKLDNTL
+482 TQLDNAL
-489 VLQNSFENCLG
+489 VLQNSFDKYLG
-500 SDYVKFNIKTYISSL
+500 SDYVKFNIKTYISSFS
-515 GKEVREPRLHSFII
+515 KEVREPRVQSFCIN
-529 SGWSTDYNDPKG
+529 GWGADYNDPKN
-541 YLDSTVIGNDNA
+541 YLGQTVIGNDNA
-553 WYADSYSNI
+553 WYSSAYSNI
-562 NKVEENDVTKE
+562 NKVEENETNKE

-580 YTKMVEEA
+580 YTEMVEKA
-588 DKITKDMDARYEAFA
+588 DAITKDMDARYEAFA

-649 YTVDEVKEILAAQGK
+649 YTVDEVKAILAAQGK

>member
-1 MSKQFT
+1 MNKQFT

-16 MMVLSGCGGTSTE
+16 MMVLGGCGGASTE
-29 TKTPEESTAEK
+29 TKAPEEATAEK
-40 AEQQQE
+40 QEQQGEQQQTGPE
-46 QTQEQQAGEETKHEL
+46 ATREL
-61 KEVVIPVISTEEIET
+61 KEVVIPKIATGEIET

-83 RTEDSRVL
+83 SAEDATVL
-91 VNLWDGLLTSNSRG
+91 LNLWEGLLTSNSRG
-105 EIVAGI
+105 EIIASV

-147 EDFATGLEW
+147 DDFATGLEW

-167 TSLAMGMIK
+167 TSMPIEMIK
-176 GAEEYYEYTKALSKE
+176 GAEEYYEYTKTLSKE
-191 EAQALTAGEGSKFR
+191 EAYALTGGEGSKFR
-205 ETVGMEVVDKNNIV
+205 EMVGMEIVDKQNIIY
-219 FHCIS
+219 HCIS
-224 EKPYFEGVAT
+224 EKPYFDTLAT
-234 STCVYPLSQALVDE
+234 SNCLYPLAQGLVDE
-248 LGVDGVNGMNNENMW
+248 LGVDGVSAMNNENMW
-263 YNGAYTLTSYIQG
+263 YNGGYTLTSYIQG
-276 NEKIFTKNPK
+276 NEKVFTKNPK
-286 YWDADSVRFDTATHR
+286 YWDTESVRFDTATHR

-326 MIKTISENP
+326 MIKTISDNP

-344 PDKPSSSSY
+344 PDKPSMSSY
-353 QMHWN
+353 QFHWN
-358 YAKNKEDGTVDTNWN
+358 YAKNKEDGTPDTNWN

-389 DLTGFFGRFNALE
+389 NLTDYFARFNAVE

-409 AFTCRNLVRTSDG
+409 GFTCRNLVRTSDG

-429 EERLQLPK
+429 EDRLELPA
-437 SNGETPRRYD
+437 SDGTNPRRYD
-447 PEKAAEY
+447 ADKAAEY
-454 KKQAMEELSALGVTF
+454 KKQAMEELTALGVTF
-469 PVEIDYYIAGSDQ
+469 PVEIDYYIAGANQ
-482 TKLDNTL
+482 TQLDNAL
-489 VLQNSFENCLG
+489 VLQNSFDKYLG
-500 SDYVKFNIKTYISSL
+500 GDYVKLNIKTYISSL
-515 GKEVREPRLHSFII
+515 SKEVREPRLQSFVIN
-529 SGWSTDYNDPKG
+529 GWSADYNDPKN
-541 YLDSTVIGNDNA
+541 YLGQTIIGNDNA
-553 WYADSYSNI
+553 WYADAYSNI
-562 NKVEENDVTKE
+562 NKLEENETNKE

-580 YTKMVEEA
+580 YTEMVEKA
-588 DKITKDMDARYEAFA
+588 DAITKDMDARYEAFA

>member
-1 MSKQFT
+1 MNKQFT
-7 KVLALGLAA
+7 KALALGLAA
-16 MMVLSGCGGTSTE
+16 MMVLGGCGGASTE
-29 TKTPEESTAEK
+29 TKAPEEASAEK
-40 AEQQQE
+40 PQQQQE
-46 QTQEQQAGEETKHEL
+46 QSEPEAKREL
-61 KEVVIPVISTEEIET
+61 TEVVIPKIASSELET

-83 RTEDSRVL
+83 RAEDSTVL
-91 VNLWDGLLTSNSRG
+91 LNLWDGLLTSNSRG
-105 EIVAGI
+105 EIIAAI

-156 VLNFHK
+156 ILNFHK

-167 TSLAMGMIK
+167 TSMPIEMIK
-176 GAEEYYEYTKALSKE
+176 GAEEYYEYTKTLSEE
-191 EAQALTAGEGSKFR
+191 EARALTAGEGSKFR
-205 ETVGMEVVDKNNIV
+205 EMVGMEIVDKNNIIY
-219 FHCIS
+219 HCIS
-224 EKPYFEGVAT
+224 EKPYFDTLAT
-234 STCVYPLSQALVDE
+234 SNALYPLAQGLVDE
-248 LGVDGVNGMNNENMW
+248 LGVDGVNAMNNENMW
-263 YNGAYTLTSYIQG
+263 YNGGYTLTSYIQG

-286 YWDADSVRFDTATHR
+286 YWDTESVRFDTATHR

-326 MIKTISENP
+326 MIKTISDNP

-344 PDKPSSSSY
+344 PDKPSMSSY
-353 QMHWN
+353 QFHWN
-358 YAKNKEDGTVDTNWN
+358 YAKNKEDGTPDTNWN

-389 DLTGFFGRFNALE
+389 NLTDYFARFNAVE

-409 AFTCRNLVRTSDG
+409 GFTCRNLVRTSDG

-429 EERLQLPK
+429 EDRLELPA
-437 SNGETPRRYD
+437 SDGTNPRRYD
-447 PEKAAEY
+447 ADKAAEY
-454 KKQAMEELSALGVTF
+454 KKQAMEELTALGVTF
-469 PVEIDYYIAGSDQ
+469 PVEIDYYIAGANQ
-482 TKLDNTL
+482 TQLDNAL
-489 VLQNSFENCLG
+489 VLQNSFDKYLG
-500 SDYVKFNIKTYISSL
+500 GDYVKLNIKTYISSL
-515 GKEVREPRLHSFII
+515 SKEVREPRLQSFVIN
-529 SGWSTDYNDPKG
+529 GWSADYNDPKN
-541 YLDSTVIGNDNA
+541 YLGQTVIGNDNA
-553 WYADSYSNI
+553 WYADAYSNI
-562 NKVEENDVTKE
+562 NKLEENETNKE
-573 LLDSYRT
+573 LLEQYRT
-580 YTKMVEEA
+580 YTEMVEKA
-588 DKITKDMDARYEAFA
+588 DAITKDMDARYEAFA